1 MSSSQFMI
9 FVLLETDNNENKV
22 KEVFFG
28 LDITKD
34 ISTELQYLIIK
45 LSRKSSRNVL
55 FVVCDL

>member
-45 LSRKSSRNVL
+45 LSRKK
-55 FVVCDL
+55 F